1 MVYDVVIVGA
11 GFSAIGV
18 LINLMSAL
26 PSNASVAVVAD
37 DSGFGRGTA
46 YRTELHLHRLN
57 VPAGRMSAF
66 PDKPNDFLDWL
77 NRRGR
82 SASAA
87 SFVSRNDYGLYMRDT
102 LASLLRPHEQ
112 RNRVTFIKSRAKS
125 LTLGGG
131 DIKALALADG
141 NAVLGRNVVLCLGL
155 GSASLPRLTF
165 EKDVSQGQAMR
176 RVVENPWRLGWLS
189 EVKPNDRVCILGSG
203 LTMVDQVLS
212 LRNHGHRAPIEVL
225 SRRGLLPHAH
235 AEKHIV
241 SMPVDINGEAM
252 ELSEILH
259 LLRKASR
266 EAEDWRCVMEGLRHH
281 TQDLWKQLSSEKRSR
296 FMRHGLA
303 WWNIHRHRLAP
314 DVAKSLQG
322 FLRDGSVT
330 VRSGYWNDIVIGHD
344 KITVAYRQRG
354 TTSERR
360 IEADWLV
367 NCTGMERAGIT
378 HSPLLRSMLANNLL
392 ALDPHGLGIVV
403 NDQSI
408 VMRDDGNPV
417 PGLYAVGGLT
427 AGRFWEIT
435 AVPDIRVQV
444 AKIAKLIGEMSD
456 TSQH

>member
-1 MVYDVVIVGA
+1 MIYDVVIVGA
-11 GFSAIGV
+11 GFSAIGL
-18 LINLMSAL
+18 LINLMSTL
-26 PSNASVAVVAD
+26 PNDASVAVVAD

-77 NRRGR
+77 DRRGR
-82 SASAA
+82 AASTA

-102 LASLLRPHEQ
+102 LASMLRPHEQ

-125 LTLGGG
+125 LTLGEG
-131 DIKALALADG
+131 DIKALALGDG

-165 EKDVSQGQAMR
+165 EKDVSQGQALR
-176 RVVENPWRLGWLS
+176 RVVENPWRLGWLL
-189 EVKPNDRVCILGSG
+189 EVKPDDRICILGSG

-212 LRNHGHRAPIEVL
+212 LRNHGHRGAIEVL

-235 AEKHIV
+235 TEKQLTPV
-241 SMPVDINGEAM
+241 SLGVDGEAM

-259 LLRKASR
+259 LLRKVAR
-266 EAEDWRCVMEGLRHH
+266 TADDWRCVMEGLRHH

-296 FMRHGLA
+296 FLRHGLA

-322 FLRDGSVT
+322 YLRDGSVI
-330 VRSGYWNDIVIGHD
+330 VRSGYWHDIGVGHD
-344 KITVAYRQRG
+344 KVTVTYRQRG
-354 TTSERR
+354 TTNERR
-360 IEADWLV
+360 IETDWLV

-378 HSPLLRSMLANNLL
+378 HSPLLQSMLANNLL
-392 ALDPHGLGIVV
+392 ALDPHGLGIAV
-403 NDQSI
+403 NEQSI
-408 VMRDDGNPV
+408 VMRDDVNSV
-417 PGLYAVGGLT
+417 PGVYAVGGLT

-444 AKIAKLIGEMSD
+444 AKIAKLIGEMSN
-456 TSQH
+456 TPQH